1 MTKPPSSM
9 EGGFVWIWRWCV
21 SSATRRELPAVAA
34 GAPRSGGRRPV
45 RGTRSPGGSGAE
57 QGPSLLRCVRKDR
70 ASERGQ
76 AAARPSEEAKPA
88 GRAGEATAEP
98 AATVATPRSG
108 RLRPNGSRSK
118 WSITRTR
125 ARCAAQIGTG
135 AMAMDLSAPCPWS
148 MPERRDP
155 LDACLCGRPDC
166 RRRPTSHER
175 HTLVL
180 SPGRVTRSVDSSSQG
195 DVFARL
201 TGSGGDAPPTSE
213 VTLRVTS
220 IRTMGSNQDTS
231 FGPSEP
237 RRSSAY
243 TTPDEFSRSR
253 GAARTSSAPDHGS
266 LTVKAGPD
274 PGHDPRT
281 FSGAEAAAQSGRG
294 SLGSQHQPEQ
304 GVPAPPGGP
313 TPVGHARW
321 EPQDHG
327 GVLGEARRRP
337 ARRHRDE
344 GQ

>member
-21 SSATRRELPAVAA
+21 SAPLARGIAGCS

-45 RGTRSPGGSGAE
+45 RGTRSRAAAE
-57 QGPSLLRCVRKDR
+57 RSKARPCSVVCERTGQ
-70 ASERGQ
+70 SERGQ

-180 SPGRVTRSVDSSSQG
+180 SPWRETRSVDSSSQG

-220 IRTMGSNQDTS
+220 IRTMSSNQDTS
-231 FGPSEP
+231 FRPS
-237 RRSSAY
+237 R
-243 TTPDEFSRSR
+243 TTEVQC
-253 GAARTSSAPDHGS
+253 
-266 LTVKAGPD
+266 L
-274 PGHDPRT
+274 HDA
-281 FSGAEAAAQSGRG
+281 S
-294 SLGSQHQPEQ
+294 
-304 GVPAPPGGP
+304 
-313 TPVGHARW
+313 
-321 EPQDHG
+321 
-327 GVLGEARRRP
+327 
-337 ARRHRDE
+337 
-344 GQ
+344 